1 MRGAPP
7 GASRLPFMR
16 TSELVHCVSSLCSA
30 HPDHAFAYL
39 SDPDRLGEWSL
50 GCWEARSED
59 GTVRGSS
66 LFDGAEAVVRVIPVA
81 EQKIVDYEVGSDP
94 ERLVRRISARVVPGD
109 VVGEPGTSLV
119 VLTAW
124 RERSMDDDR
133 WHRLVVAHEAEILLL
148 RHGIERSAA

>member
-1 MRGAPP
+1 
-7 GASRLPFMR
+7 MR

-39 SDPDRLGEWSL
+39 SDPGRLGEWSL
-50 GCWEARSED
+50 GCWKARSED
-59 GTVRGSS
+59 GTVRGTS
-66 LFDGAEAVVRVIPVA
+66 LFDGAEAVVRVIPVP
-81 EQKIVDYEVGSDP
+81 EQRIVDYD
-94 ERLVRRISARVVPGD
+94 
-109 VVGEPGTSLV
+109 VGEPGASLV

-133 WHRLVVAHEAEILLL
+133 WHRLAVAHEAEILLL

>member
-1 MRGAPP
+1 M
-7 GASRLPFMR
+7 
-16 TSELVHCVSSLCSA
+16 
-30 HPDHAFAYL
+30 
-39 SDPDRLGEWSL
+39 
-50 GCWEARSED
+50 
-59 GTVRGSS
+59 RGSS

-81 EQKIVDYEVGSDP
+81 EQRIVDYEVGSDP
-94 ERLVRRISARVVPGD
+94 ERLVRRISARVVQGD

>member
-1 MRGAPP
+1 MSGGAVGAPDD
-7 GASRLPFMR
+7 GFMR
-16 TSELVHCVSSLCSA
+16 PSELVHCVSSLCSA

-50 GCWEARSED
+50 GCWKARSED
-59 GTVRGSS
+59 GTVRGNS
-66 LFDGAEAVVRVIPVA
+66 LFDGAEAVVRVIPVP
-81 EQKIVDYEVGSDP
+81 EQRIVDFEVGSDP
-94 ERLVRRISARVVPGD
+94 DRLVRRISARVVPGD
-109 VVGEPGTSLV
+109 DVGEPGTSLV

-124 RERSMDDDR
+124 RERSMDDER

>member
-1 MRGAPP
+1 MR
-7 GASRLPFMR
+7 S
-16 TSELVHCVSSLCSA
+16 SELVHCVSSLCSA

-50 GCWEARSED
+50 GCWGTRSDD
-59 GTVRGSS
+59 GTVWGTS
-66 LFDGAEAVVRVIPVA
+66 LFDGAEAVVRVIPVP
-81 EQKIVDYEVGSDP
+81 EQLIVDYEVGGDP
-94 ERLVRRISARVVPGD
+94 ERLVHRISARVVPADD
-109 VVGEPGTSLV
+109 VGRPGGSLV
-119 VLTAW
+119 MLTAW